1 MWLAASILEAEAMH
15 LPGIEAGEAEEP
27 IKAKEAIKAEGEMT
41 HEKTSPAETG
51 PAEMAD
57 GAMAPMAHGE
67 WLAHMA
73 AAEYGEMPDHMP
85 SVW

>member
-15 LPGIEAGEAEEP
+15 LPLIEAGEGEEAEEAVVV
-27 IKAKEAIKAEGEMT
+27 IKATVSVTADASSDYGET
-41 HEKTSPAETG
+41 GHGETSPAE
-51 PAEMAD
+51 
-57 GAMAPMAHGE
+57 MAHGE